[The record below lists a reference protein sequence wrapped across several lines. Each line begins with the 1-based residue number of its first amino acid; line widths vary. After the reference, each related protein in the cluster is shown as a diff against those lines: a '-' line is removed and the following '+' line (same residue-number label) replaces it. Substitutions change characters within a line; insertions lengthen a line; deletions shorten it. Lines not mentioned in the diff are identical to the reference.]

1 MKEFKIIEVNEINA
15 AGKKF
20 NAYKTLTKSGKK
32 MDVRFTR
39 TCHNVPTEPCIIRV
53 ADENANVDT
62 NRQYPVLWIKDVE
75 STRPFE
81 RKNKVEEFFSDIVE
95 DEE

>member
-15 AGKKF
+15 NGKKF
-20 NAYKTLTKSGKK
+20 NAYKTIAKNGKK

-39 TCHNVPTEPCIIRV
+39 ACKNVPTEPCIVIV
-53 ADENANVDT
+53 SDENCNVDT

-81 RKNKVEEFFSDIVE
+81 KKNNVADFFDDII
-95 DEE
+95 DE